1 MDAVKVLHELAGE
14 FESMQKRLESLE
26 AWREVNDIYPDIPG
40 VMSAG
45 DVATAL
51 DCSLATAYDIFKTGR
66 LKTVRHGKVVRCT
79 KEAFLQWMAEGGD
92 VKNEKECG

>member
-1 MDAVKVLHELAGE
+1 MVDAVKILHELAGE

-26 AWREVNDIYPDIPG
+26 AWREVNDIYPEIPG

-92 VKNEKECG
+92 VNVSNN

>member
-1 MDAVKVLHELAGE
+1 MDAVKVLHELAEE
-14 FESMQKRLESLE
+14 FESMRNRLESLE

-45 DVATAL
+45 DVATVL
-51 DCSLATAYDIFKTGR
+51 GCSMATAYDIFKTGK
-66 LKTVRHGKVVRCT
+66 LKVIRHGKVVRCT

-92 VKNEKECG
+92 ER